1 MRGRIRALAVLIVFL
16 YSGYIWA
23 ATGDTAQQD
32 IAREFSGAPTT
43 NNNVANP
50 IAAPTNCNAALQQ
63 EEAAGQI
70 PASESCYCQVGATT
84 PTCVQNVAST
94 CQAILPAEE
103 SRLGPNAKYY
113 DCTCP
118 SGASTPSCPSYYSL
132 CQDNLQYYQNT
143 TNQCSCAN
151 PSTTAVPTCVSDYS
165 ACEKNA
171 AQYENSNTTCSCSQT
186 STAPNCCTSTTTQQ
200 CSTTQQCTTTQQCQQ
215 VATGYSCPATNSNG
229 TPFTFMECHGAS
241 TEVYQTTEPLSYC
254 SYAPEC
260 GYATYVVLYTQT
272 AGYTYGQQ
280 CTPATTCTPVQTCT
294 PVTTQSC
301 VTEP

>member
-1 MRGRIRALAVLIVFL
+1 M
-16 YSGYIWA
+16 A

-32 IAREFSGAPTT
+32 IAREFSGALTT
-43 NNNVANP
+43 NNNGANP
-50 IAAPTNCNAALQQ
+50 IAAPTNCNTALQQ
-63 EEAAGQI
+63 EQAAGQI
-70 PASESCYCQVGATT
+70 SANESCYCQVGATT
-84 PTCVQNVAST
+84 PTCVQNAAST
-94 CQAILPAEE
+94 CQSILPAEE

-118 SGASTPSCPSYYSL
+118 SGASTPSCPSYYQL

-165 ACEKNA
+165 ICENNA

-186 STAPNCCTSTTTQQ
+186 NTAPTCCTSTTTQN

-215 VATGYSCPATNSNG
+215 VVTGYSCPATNSNG
-229 TPFTFMECHGAS
+229 TPFTFMQCHSGS
-241 TEVYQTTEPLSYC
+241 TEVHQTTEPLSYC
-254 SYAPEC
+254 GYAPTC
-260 GYATYVVLYTQT
+260 GYATYVILYTQT
-272 AGYTYGQQ
+272 AGYTYSQQ
-280 CTPATTCTPVQTCT
+280 CTPVTTCTPVQTCT

-301 VTEP
+301 ATE